1 MAEKQQLN
9 EMQQKAVDFSH
20 TEPAVVTAAAG
31 SGKTTLL
38 VQRVIKLLSDPSLG
52 IKADTMAIMT
62 FTRNATNSLREKLNN
77 ALNEKLDELSESP
90 ESQAECDWLSNQIF
104 ALRQAP
110 ISTIDAFCQ
119 KIIRENPE
127 SFDLP
132 INFTIADAPKKT
144 AMQSAAIRAAM
155 QDFYNDNDEE
165 LFTKK
170 QRDTLFFTFNF
181 ENDEDLRK
189 AVIKT
194 ADSLSS
200 YTDAEKWLDDALNA
214 YESLPNLS
222 RQYMGVYAEMAGLYI
237 RQMRAYCD
245 VYEDILGELENL
257 EIDDVDT
264 DIAKKPESAY
274 NKLFDTVIPGIRKY
288 ASRDAERL
296 ELAEKKYAAFKNTPS
311 FDTMRDLASSLE
323 NEDNTVKDSSLSAK
337 GCGDALKKS
346 FRTVKKGFQE
356 TMKNIA
362 KSPVDEELEKSSFD
376 EQSTAVKAFIK
387 LLRIYRRYYDE
398 IKKSSGSIDFSDC
411 ELMLLEKLNNEEFR
425 KQIAGRFS
433 CVIVDEFQDSND
445 IQAEIFRKI
454 GEGKL
459 FYVGDVKQAIYG
471 FRGGNPDIMAR
482 LCNRGDGFTPLPLN
496 RNYRSRIQVIDTVNR
511 AFSGLMTPEYGGVEY
526 ADNMNR
532 LVPGAEFPEIPAENL
547 NKYNSEIHIIK
558 VTEDDPDKMAAARF
572 TARRIKELHDDPE
585 FRVTKNGELK
595 RPSYSDF
602 IILIRTKTK
611 LEYYRKA
618 LRELGIGSTV
628 PKGKNLLKAEEIE
641 LVLSFLRVVDNPMRN
656 EDLLNVMM
664 SPVYR
669 FTAEEMGEIRL
680 GTLGLPADLSE
691 DKLNKI
697 TASMKKYS
705 LYRCAQLCTEP
716 LEPGKYIEGESGII
730 EREKSAKLI
739 RFLEKIREFRDMKS
753 ASSVYHLIRHIYEET
768 DLIYIVSAFED
779 SAARIANI
787 RQLLEIAADFE
798 ERDGGGLND
807 FLRFLERAS
816 DNLSG
821 GSVEEASR
829 PEEQS
834 DSVAIMTFHGSKGL
848 EAPVCILADL
858 ESRINDD
865 DYTET
870 LLMNRD
876 NYLALKYTDIKKRV
890 KHKTMAYNALSH
902 IIRKKQCGEELRLLY
917 VAMTRAQEKLIMIGE
932 IGKNDIFPDPNI
944 KPFPEEYFSGII
956 PFKWVLRQLLSYYDA
971 DSERFTDI
979 PCELFFDEID
989 GNPPE
994 KLAAQ
999 TVEFDIAESEVNNLC
1014 AVINQSYGFDADTR
1028 QQSKM
1033 TVTQL
1038 AHMDDNTPVIL
1049 NTPSFIERKPTGAE
1063 RGNAYHHCMEFI
1075 PLEMIRGANPA
1086 DYPQIVETALD
1097 EMVRS
1102 RLISQREREVVNI
1115 DNIVRFFIGE
1125 LGRRMLKS
1133 GCVRREE
1140 PFYAE
1145 ISGNALNLDYDGDL
1159 SIQGRIDMYFIEDG
1173 ELVIVD
1179 YKSDSVTNLENEK
1192 ENYAQQVTIYGQI
1205 LPKLK
1210 GMRVRAVY
1218 LYAFTTGEAI
1228 EIQ

>member
-1 MAEKQQLN
+1 MAEKKLN
-9 EMQQKAVDFSH
+9 EMQQKAVIFPH

-38 VQRVIKLLSDPSLG
+38 VQRVIRLLSDPSLG

-62 FTRNATNSLREKLNN
+62 FTRNATNSLREKLNK

-90 ESQAECDWLSNQIF
+90 ESQAERDWLSEQIF
-104 ALRQAP
+104 ALRRAS

-155 QDFYNDNDEE
+155 QDFYNENDENT
-165 LFTKK
+165 FTKR
-170 QRDTLFFTFNF
+170 QRETLFFAFNF
-181 ENDEDLRK
+181 EDDKEMRD

-200 YTDAEKWLDDALNA
+200 YTDADAWLNSAVNA
-214 YESLPNLS
+214 YEDLPSLEKQYLS
-222 RQYMGVYAEMAGLYI
+222 VYVEMVGLYI

-245 VYEDILGELENL
+245 VYDDILDKLENL
-257 EIDDVDT
+257 DIDDVDT
-264 DIAKKPESAY
+264 DIAQNPESTY
-274 NKLFDTVIPGIRKY
+274 NKLTDSVIPGIRNY
-288 ASRDAERL
+288 ALRDTERL
-296 ELAEKKYAAFKNTPS
+296 NQAEEKYTAFKNDPS
-311 FDTMRDLASSLE
+311 FDTMRDLISSLE
-323 NEDNTVKDSSLSAK
+323 NVDNTVKDSSLAAK

-356 TMKNIA
+356 AIKNIINLT
-362 KSPVDEELEKSSFD
+362 VDEELEKNSFE
-376 EQSTAVKAFIK
+376 EQKTAINTFVK
-387 LLRIYRRYYDE
+387 LLRIYRGYYDE

-411 ELMLLEKLNNEEFR
+411 ELMLLKKLNNDEFR

-454 GEGKL
+454 GEDRL

-482 LCNRGDGFTPLPLN
+482 LCGGEDGFTPLPLN
-496 RNYRSRIQVIDTVNR
+496 QNFRSRTAVIDTVNR

-532 LVPGAEFPEIPAENL
+532 LVLGAKFPEIPAENL
-547 NKYNSEIHIIK
+547 RKYNSEIHIIE

-585 FRVTKNGELK
+585 FLVTKDGELK

-602 IILIRTKTK
+602 IILMRAGTKF
-611 LEYYRKA
+611 EDYRKA

-628 PKGKNLLKAEEIE
+628 PKGRNLLESEEIR
-641 LVLSFLRVVDNPMRN
+641 LVLSFLRVVDNPMRS
-656 EDLLNVMM
+656 EELLNVMM
-664 SPVYR
+664 SPIYR

-680 GTLGLPADLSE
+680 GTLGLPTDFSE
-691 DKLNKI
+691 GKLNKV
-697 TASMKKYS
+697 AAAMKKYS
-705 LYRCAQLCTEP
+705 LYRCAQLCSEP
-716 LEPGKYIEGESGII
+716 LELGKYIEGEFAVI
-730 EREKSAKLI
+730 EREKSTKLI
-739 RFLEKIREFRDMKS
+739 HFLEEIRSFRDMKS
-753 ASSVYHLIRHIYEET
+753 ASSVYHLILHIYEET
-768 DLIYIVSAFED
+768 DLIYIVAAFED
-779 SAARIANI
+779 SAARVTNI
-787 RQLLEIAADFE
+787 RQLLEIASDFE
-798 ERDGGGLND
+798 ERDGGGLSD
-807 FLRFLERAS
+807 FLRFLDRAS

-821 GSVEEASR
+821 GSAEEASR

-848 EAPVCILADL
+848 EAPVCLLAEL
-858 ESRINDD
+858 ESIMNKQ
-865 DYTET
+865 DYSGT
-870 LLMNRD
+870 LLINRD
-876 NYLALKYTDIKKRV
+876 NYMALKYTNIKKRV
-890 KHKTMAYNALSH
+890 KRNTMAYNALSRA
-902 IIRKKQCGEELRLLY
+902 IRKRQCGEELRLLY

-932 IGKNDIFPDPNI
+932 IGKNNIFPAPNI
-944 KPFPEEYFSGII
+944 KPFSEEYFSGSI
-956 PFKWVLRQLLSYYDA
+956 PFKWVLRQLLSYYDTN
-971 DSERFTDI
+971 SERFTDT

-994 KLAAQ
+994 KLAVQSA
-999 TVEFDIAESEVNNLC
+999 EFDITESEVNSLC
-1014 AVINQSYGFDADTR
+1014 AIINQSYRFDADTR

-1038 AHMDDNTPVIL
+1038 AHIDDKTPVIL
-1049 NTPSFIERKPTGAE
+1049 TTPSFVERSPTGAE
-1063 RGNAYHHCMEFI
+1063 RGNAYHHCMEFFPI
-1075 PLEMIRGANPA
+1075 EELRGANPT
-1086 DYPQIVETALD
+1086 DYSQIVESALD
-1097 EMVRS
+1097 EMVKG
-1102 RLISQREREVVNI
+1102 RLISQREREIINI
-1115 DNIVRFFIGE
+1115 DNIVRFFTGE
-1125 LGRRMLKS
+1125 LGQRMLKS

-1145 ISGNALNLDYDGDL
+1145 INGKALNLDYDGNL
-1159 SIQGRIDMYFIEDG
+1159 SIQGRIDMYFIENG

-1179 YKSDSVTNLENEK
+1179 YKSDSVTNLEKEK
-1192 ENYAQQVTIYGQI
+1192 ENYAQQVTIYGQV

-1210 GMRVRAVY
+1210 GMRVRAIY
-1218 LYAFTTGEAI
+1218 LYAFTNGEAI

>member
-9 EMQQKAVDFSH
+9 EMQQKAVDFPH
-20 TEPAVVTAAAG
+20 TKPAVVTAAAG

-62 FTRNATNSLREKLNN
+62 FTRNATNSLREKLNK

-90 ESQAECDWLSNQIF
+90 ESQTERNWLSEQIF
-104 ALRQAP
+104 ALRQAS

-127 SFDLP
+127 NFDLP

-155 QDFYNDNDEE
+155 QDFYNDNDED

-181 ENDEDLRK
+181 ENDEELCST
-189 AVIKT
+189 VIKT
-194 ADSLSS
+194 AETLST
-200 YTDAEKWLDDALNA
+200 YTDAEKWLDGAANA
-214 YESLPNLS
+214 YKDLPSLEK
-222 RQYMGVYAEMAGLYI
+222 QYLCIYVEMAGLYI
-237 RQMRAYCD
+237 RQMKAYCN
-245 VYEDILGELENL
+245 VYDDILDKLENL

-274 NKLFDTVIPGIRKY
+274 DKLINTVIPGIRGY
-288 ASRDAERL
+288 ALRDAERL
-296 ELAEKKYAAFKNTPS
+296 KLAEEKYAAFKNAPS
-311 FDTMRDLASSLE
+311 FDTMRDLCSSLE
-323 NEDNTVKDSSLSAK
+323 KADNTVKDSSLSAK
-337 GCGDALKKS
+337 GCGDTLKKS

-356 TMKNIA
+356 AVKNITN
-362 KSPVDEELEKSSFD
+362 SPVDENLEKNSFD
-376 EQSTAVKAFIK
+376 EQSIAVNAFVR
-387 LLRIYRRYYDE
+387 LLRIYRGYYDE
-398 IKKSSGSIDFSDC
+398 IKKSGGSIDFSDC
-411 ELMLLEKLNNEEFR
+411 ELMLLEKLNNEDFR

-482 LCNRGDGFTPLPLN
+482 LCNHGDGFTPLPLN
-496 RNYRSRIQVIDTVNR
+496 RNYRSRTEVIDTVNR

-532 LVPGAEFPEIPAENL
+532 LVLGAEFPKIPTENL
-547 NKYNSEIHIIK
+547 RKYNSEIHIIK
-558 VTEDDPDKMAAARF
+558 VTDDDPDKMAAARF

-585 FRVTKNGELK
+585 FLVTKDGKLK

-602 IILIRTKTK
+602 IILLRNKTK

-618 LRELGIGSTV
+618 LRELDIGSTV
-628 PKGKNLLKAEEIE
+628 PKGRSLLESEEIE

-656 EDLLNVMM
+656 EELLNVMM
-664 SPVYR
+664 SPIFR

-680 GTLGLPADLSE
+680 GTLGLPADLSD

-697 TASMKKYS
+697 SAAMKKYS
-705 LYRCAQLCTEP
+705 LYRCAQLCSEP
-716 LEPGKYIEGESGII
+716 LESGKYIEGESAVI
-730 EREKSAKLI
+730 EREKSVKLI
-739 RFLEKIREFRDMKS
+739 HFLEKIKDFRDMKS
-753 ASSVYHLIRHIYEET
+753 ASSVYNLIRHIYEET

-779 SAARIANI
+779 SAARVANI
-787 RQLLEIAADFE
+787 RQLLEIAAGFE

-821 GSVEEASR
+821 GSVEEATR

-848 EAPVCILADL
+848 EAPVCILAEL
-858 ESRINDD
+858 QSRINDD
-865 DYTET
+865 DYTKT

-876 NYLALKYTDIKKRV
+876 NYFALKYTDIKKRV
-890 KHKTMAYNALSH
+890 KYKTMAYNALSH
-902 IIRKKQCGEELRLLY
+902 AIRKKQCGEELRLLY

-944 KPFPEEYFSGII
+944 KPLPEEYFSGSV
-956 PFKWVLRQLLSYYDA
+956 PFKWVLRQLLSFYDT

-994 KLAAQ
+994 KIAAQ
-999 TVEFDIAESEVNNLC
+999 TTEFDISESEVNNLC
-1014 AVINQSYGFDADTR
+1014 AVINQGYKFDADTR

-1038 AHMDDNTPVIL
+1038 AHIDDKTPVIL

-1063 RGNAYHHCMEFI
+1063 RGNAYHHCMEFFPI
-1075 PLEMIRGANPA
+1075 EKIRGANPA
-1086 DYPQIVETALD
+1086 DYTQIIEAALD
-1097 EMVRS
+1097 DMVKS
-1102 RLISQREREVVNI
+1102 RLISQREREIVNI
-1115 DNIVRFFIGE
+1115 ENIVRFFAGE
-1125 LGRRMLKS
+1125 LGQRMLKS
-1133 GCVRREE
+1133 ECVRREE

-1159 SIQGRIDMYFIEDG
+1159 SIQGRIDMYFIEEG

-1210 GMRVRAVY
+1210 GMRVRAIY